1 MVKHIPNLITLAN
14 LFFGCLA
21 VVAVLHGEYLLTFWL
36 VALAI
41 FADYIDGAVAR
52 MLKVSSELG
61 KQLDSLAD
69 MVSFGV
75 VPGAILYSLLFS
87 AAGCTDET
95 LCWAAVPGFLVSVA
109 AGLRLG
115 RFNLDARQSEGFI
128 GLPTPSLT
136 MFALGLLMIREQNAF
151 GAGFLLEKTWVL
163 YALVGLLSYLLNAPL
178 PMFSLKF
185 KSLGWKGNEW
195 RFALIGLAAILLGI
209 WEGAALTLIILAYIL
224 VSATVHFLSR
234 EKKQ

>member
-1 MVKHIPNLITLAN
+1 MLKHIPNLITLAN

-21 VVAVLHGEYLLTFWL
+21 TVAVLYGEYGLTFWL

-52 MLKVSSELG
+52 ALKVSSELG

-75 VPGAILYSLLFS
+75 VPGAILYRLIFS
-87 AAGCTDET
+87 ATGCTLESV
-95 LCWAAVPGFLVSVA
+95 CWAAVPGFIVSVA

-115 RFNLDARQSEGFI
+115 RFNLDARQSEAFI

-136 MFALGLLMIREQNAF
+136 MFSLGLLMIHEYDAF
-151 GAGFLLEKTWVL
+151 GAGFLLDKTWLL
-163 YALVGLLSYLLNAPL
+163 YLLVGLLSYILNAPL
-178 PMFSLKF
+178 HMFSLKF
-185 KSLGWKGNEW
+185 KSFGWKDNEV
-195 RFALIGLAAILLGI
+195 RYSFMVLALVLLVV
-209 WEGAALTLIILAYIL
+209 WKGAALALIILLYMLISAIL
-224 VSATVHFLSR
+224 HFFS
-234 EKKQ
+234 KKIN